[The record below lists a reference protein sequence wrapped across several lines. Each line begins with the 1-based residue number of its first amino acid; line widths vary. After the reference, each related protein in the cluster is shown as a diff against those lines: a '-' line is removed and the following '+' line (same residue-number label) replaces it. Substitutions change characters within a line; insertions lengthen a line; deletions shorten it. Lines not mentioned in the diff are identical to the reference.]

1 MVPWIPKKK
10 KTQEHCIQVLIEAAC
25 LLQFVCIPVSKA
37 TLLLGG

>member
-10 KTQEHCIQVLIEAAC
+10 KQKHHIQVLIEAAC
-25 LLQFVCIPVSKA
+25 LLQFVCIPVTKA